1 MVKKRRKKSTAKRTS
16 KTPEKK
22 TRPWLMIAGI
32 VVILLGLSGLV
43 YNQFRQI
50 KHTPKAIETDL
61 SLIQEQEMEFY
72 NLVLKSPT
80 ALFYYNWYLKHRVRS
95 VIVSEGQE
103 GFNLQMRE
111 PQPEN
116 FFMVAQCR
124 QQDLCFQK
132 FKGHK
137 GVIGF
142 YNKDINTLFLLDAH
156 QYRSPLSRPLVLVHE
171 VKHAYIVK
179 KKINYPNQK
188 AEEYDCYLLFSQIL
202 NELTDNKYQRAVQK
216 QLNRYLLT
224 GKTDLTGFI
233 NSISMSELETEINL
247 PGITELGMDVE
258 IYAIELWAQTVYPQ
272 NKQEAINQVLAGM
285 KLDP

>member
-1 MVKKRRKKSTAKRTS
+1 MAKKRKRKVPSKHTS
-16 KTPEKK
+16 QITKKK
-22 TRPWLMIAGI
+22 TRLWLIIAGI
-32 VVILLGLSGLV
+32 VVVLGLSGLV

-72 NLVLKSPT
+72 NLALRSPT
-80 ALFYYNWYLKHRVRS
+80 ALFYYNWYMQHRVRS

-111 PQPEN
+111 PQPKN

-132 FKGHK
+132 FKGPK

-142 YNKDINTLFLLDAH
+142 YNKDINTLFVLDAH
-156 QYRSPLSRPLVLVHE
+156 QYHSPLSRPLVLVHE

-179 KKINYPNQK
+179 QKISYPNQK

-202 NELTDNKYQRAVQK
+202 NELTDNKFRQAMLK
-216 QLNRYLLT
+216 QLKRYLLT
-224 GKTDLTGFI
+224 GKTDAYGFI
-233 NSISMSELETEINL
+233 KSIPYSELETEIGM
-247 PGITELGMDVE
+247 PGITELGMDAE
-258 IYAIELWAQTVYPQ
+258 IYAIELWAQAVHPQ
-272 NKQEAINQVLAGM
+272 DKQEAINQVLAGM